1 VASVRAS
8 DPSRHSARSVS
19 VMDLPPTW
27 PELLQFLFQCTNS
40 PDPLLR
46 EVVWRILAALPN
58 IFGNQQERYE
68 TTLSQLMLT
77 AINDTT
83 SLRVR
88 AAPPRMGTGIVAGQ
102 GPYAM

>member
-1 VASVRAS
+1 
-8 DPSRHSARSVS
+8 VS
-19 VMDLPPTW
+19 VMDLPPAW
-27 PELLQFLFQCTNS
+27 PELLQFLFQCTSS

-58 IFGNQQERYE
+58 IFGNQQDRYE

-77 AINDTT
+77 AISDTS

-88 AAPPRMGTGIVAGQ
+88 AASPAQMGAGTAAGQ
-102 GPYAM
+102 APNARWIRRRAAPLRADS